1 MTTVTATT
9 AAPARTL
16 SIVALVLGLVSVVTG
31 FQLVFGVAA
40 VVVGILAL
48 RQETAGKALAVW
60 GIVTGSLSVLGLVWG
75 TFITLALL
83 PVLGI
88 AALGGYLG

>member
-1 MTTVTATT
+1 MTTATVTA
-9 AAPARTL
+9 APVRTL
-16 SIVALVLGLVSVVTG
+16 SIVALVLGLVSIVTG

-48 RQETAGKALAVW
+48 RQEATGKALAVW
-60 GIVTGSLSVLGLVWG
+60 GTITGSLSVLGLVWG
-75 TFITLALL
+75 AVLTLTLL
-83 PVLGI
+83 PFAGI